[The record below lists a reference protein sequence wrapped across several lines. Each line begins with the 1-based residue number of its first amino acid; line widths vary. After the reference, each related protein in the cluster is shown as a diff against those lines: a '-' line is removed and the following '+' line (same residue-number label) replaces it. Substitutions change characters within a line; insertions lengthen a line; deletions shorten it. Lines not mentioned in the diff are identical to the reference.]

1 MKTDKKKDSISTFI
15 GPDVSVEGV
24 IEFEGTIRLDGH
36 IKGKIYT
43 NSGTVIVGEKAVLD
57 ADVIVDA
64 AIIMGEVNGTVEAR
78 EKIEVY
84 PPGRVLG
91 NIQAPVISIESG
103 VVFNGSCLMNART
116 ISSAKGKD
124 TPAKAAIE
132 MSKGS

>member
-1 MKTDKKKDSISTFI
+1 MKTNKRKDSISTFI
-15 GPDVSVEGV
+15 GPGVSVEGV

-43 NSGTVIVGEKAVLD
+43 SSGTVIVGEQAVLD
-57 ADVIVDA
+57 ADVIVDS
-64 AIIMGEVNGTVEAR
+64 AIIMGEVNGTVDAR

-91 NIQAPVISIESG
+91 NIQAPVIAIESG

-116 ISSAKGKD
+116 ISSTKVKD
-124 TPAKAAIE
+124 TPAETAIE

>member
-116 ISSAKGKD
+116 ISSTKVKD
-124 TPAKAAIE
+124 TPAETAIE

>member
-1 MKTDKKKDSISTFI
+1 MKTNKRKDSISTFI
-15 GPDVSVEGV
+15 GPDVSIEGV

-57 ADVIVDA
+57 ADVIVDT
-64 AIIMGEVNGTVEAR
+64 AIIMGEVNGTVDAR
-78 EKIEVY
+78 ERIEVY

-116 ISSAKGKD
+116 ISSPKVKD
-124 TPAKAAIE
+124 TPAKTAIE
-132 MSKGS
+132 MSNGS

>member
-1 MKTDKKKDSISTFI
+1 MKTNKRKDSISTFI
-15 GPDVSVEGV
+15 GPDVSIEGV

-43 NSGTVIVGEKAVLD
+43 SSGTVIVGEKAVLD
-57 ADVIVDA
+57 ADVIVDV
-64 AIIMGEVNGTVEAR
+64 AIIMGEVNGTVDAR
-78 EKIEVY
+78 ERIEVY

-103 VVFNGSCLMNART
+103 VVFNGSCLMTART
-116 ISSAKGKD
+116 ISATKVTD
-124 TPAKAAIE
+124 TTVKTAIE